1 MYMFYNIKKLNF
13 KIMKTK
19 NFELEEKQIQEI
31 CDKIRTADNID
42 LTLTVAFFDL
52 AKIVRQAYYSGHDAG
67 VARMTE
73 IQAKNQELISNLFKP
88 LSK

>member
-1 MYMFYNIKKLNF
+1 M
-13 KIMKTK
+13 K

-42 LTLTVAFFDL
+42 LTLKVAYFDL
-52 AKIVRQAYYSGHDAG
+52 AKIVRQAYYEGCNEG
-67 VARMTE
+67 VARMAE

-88 LSK
+88 FNK